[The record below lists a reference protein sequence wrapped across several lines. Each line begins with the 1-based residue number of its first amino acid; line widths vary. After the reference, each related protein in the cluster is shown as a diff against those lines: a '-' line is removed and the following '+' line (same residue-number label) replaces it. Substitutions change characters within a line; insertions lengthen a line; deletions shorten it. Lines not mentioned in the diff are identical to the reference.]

1 MYSLFDSEQLLLQN
15 NSENKMSRKKKDET
29 VEVEKLLKQKKEE
42 AQALRKMLENLNSK
56 DNHKIE
62 KK

>member
-1 MYSLFDSEQLLLQN
+1 
-15 NSENKMSRKKKDET
+15 MSRKKNDET